1 MDDLEFVA
9 NLYYVLLCSLLYY
22 HQINHLLYRF
32 IILLHLITSFSLTR
46 SLLVTY
52 VYVCIESIDCILLP
66 PFEFKAIFLISS
78 VKASQ
83 LAHTV
88 TRMSPYGPVLFE
100 TSRTIIGLNRTFYVF
115 NLFLLCNV

>member
-46 SLLVTY
+46 SLLLPYANVP
-52 VYVCIESIDCILLP
+52 IKSIDCNLLSSFELNAILL
-66 PFEFKAIFLISS
+66 ISL
-78 VKASQ
+78 VKT
-83 LAHTV
+83 L
-88 TRMSPYGPVLFE
+88 
-100 TSRTIIGLNRTFYVF
+100 
-115 NLFLLCNV
+115 